1 AALETRR
8 PCILVGCLHPADRWG
23 FQRPMIYRAIRKA
36 DFYVANT
43 EFEAHYVISKGA
55 EAGKVAVIGAGV
67 DLDFFMEISP
77 REAKDRLGVKDQ
89 PLIGFIGQVA
99 AAKGI
104 HVLLK
109 AMQEVWRVFPKA
121 FLLIAG
127 ASTLFVETLEKM
139 IGQLPGSQQK
149 QIIRR
154 YDFSP
159 EDKPWLFAAIDL
171 LAYPSGY
178 ESFGISFVEAWA
190 CKKPVIGGRRG
201 AVASLTTGGRDS
213 LLIKHQVYRD
223 LAEAIILLLTNPD
236 WAKRLGAAGFQKAAD
251 RYNWP
256 EIARRY
262 RALYHQAG
270 SL

>member
-1 AALETRR
+1 
-8 PCILVGCLHPADRWG
+8 
-23 FQRPMIYRAIRKA
+23 
-36 DFYVANT
+36 
-43 EFEAHYVISKGA
+43 
-55 EAGKVAVIGAGV
+55 
-67 DLDFFMEISP
+67 
-77 REAKDRLGVKDQ
+77 
-89 PLIGFIGQVA
+89 LIGFIGQVA
-99 AAKGI
+99 AAKGT

-109 AMQEVWRVFPKA
+109 AMAEVWRVVPEA
-121 FLLIAG
+121 YLLIAG

-139 IGQLPGSQQK
+139 IGQLPESQQK

-159 EDKPWLFAAIDL
+159 EEKPWLFAAIDL

-213 LLIKHQVYRD
+213 LLIRHQVYQD

-236 WAKRLGAAGFQKAAD
+236 WAKQLGAAGFQKAAD

-262 RALYHQAG
+262 RDLYQQASTEG
-270 SL
+270 